1 MLRLAAMGLLQKEPL
16 NGYRLK
22 QQLERFMDC
31 CISVNYGAIYPLLK
45 RMEEQNEIILL
56 KEEIGEGGQPCKLYS
71 ITPLGCDRWREEML
85 AQPQESWVNSR
96 SRFLIKFFFFSH
108 LHPVERLQ
116 LLEHRLMICRLRLAK
131 KRAEE
136 ISADNYQAILK
147 ERSLSTIE
155 SEIEWL
161 KQQLFLES
169 QIASPIIHPT
179 SNLNR

>member
-31 CISVNYGAIYPLLK
+31 CISVNYGAVYPLLK
-45 RMEEQNEIILL
+45 RMEEQGEIMLL
-56 KEEIGEGGQPCKLYS
+56 KEEIVEAGQPCKLYS
-71 ITPLGCDRWREEML
+71 ITPVGCDRWREEML

-96 SRFLIKFFFFSH
+96 SRFLIKFFFFNH
-108 LHPVERLQ
+108 LQTLQRLQ

-131 KRAEE
+131 KQAEE
-136 ISADNYQAILK
+136 IPADIYQAVLRV
-147 ERSLSTIE
+147 RSLSMIE

-161 KQQLFLES
+161 NQQLSKEQS
-169 QIASPIIHPT
+169 ETESPIIHP
-179 SNLNR
+179 